1 MTIPLASQ
9 HLSTILI
16 HRIALL
22 TTLFSALL
30 SYNTCYI
37 IPLSTG
43 LELLGGLFQPTFLS
57 QAHEILLSFIPIIVN
72 YNSNNSESLQCRSYS
87 TKNKSKKI
95 SYIESIRTA
104 MARFHLFK
112 DIVFFIGFLNIIEIY
127 LITKLELKGKCG
139 VYGFLCRTTGKL
151 YVGSSKNLSLR
162 FQDHIKG
169 YRSNILLQN
178 AINRYTLND
187 FVFILFEYCEPKD
200 LISREQFYINSLSPE
215 FNILQIA
222 GSSLGYKHSEESLAK
237 FSGENHPLFGKG
249 HSTESITKMREA
261 QRSID
266 RSGRNNPMF
275 GRTGENHPM
284 FGRTGE
290 NHPMFGRTGENN
302 PMFGKSHS
310 EEAIAK
316 ISAAKG
322 GGTIYVYDTQGI
334 LISTF
339 SSTRKAALHFKCS
352 QTSIVNYLKN
362 NKLFQDNW
370 FLSFNKD
377 KFSGSGVGSSNS
389 EE

>member
-1 MTIPLASQ
+1 M
-9 HLSTILI
+9 
-16 HRIALL
+16 
-22 TTLFSALL
+22 
-30 SYNTCYI
+30 
-37 IPLSTG
+37 
-43 LELLGGLFQPTFLS
+43 
-57 QAHEILLSFIPIIVN
+57 
-72 YNSNNSESLQCRSYS
+72 
-87 TKNKSKKI
+87 

-112 DIVFFIGFLNIIEIY
+112 DIEFFIGFLNIMEIY
-127 LITKLELKGKCG
+127 LITKLELKGKSG
-139 VYGFLCRTTGKL
+139 IYGFLCRTTGKL

-169 YRSNILLQN
+169 SRSNVLLQN

-249 HSTESITKMREA
+249 HSTESIAKMSEA

-284 FGRTGE
+284 FGKSHSAETKALMSQAQSGE
-290 NHPMFGRTGENN
+290 NHPMFGKT
-302 PMFGKSHS
+302 HS

-316 ISAAKG
+316 ISAVKG

-370 FLSFNKD
+370 FLSLNKD
-377 KFSGSGVGSSNS
+377 KFSGSGVGSSDS